1 MNQNSVTGIGDEVM
15 LENIRR
21 AEECHIAAKTRQS
34 IDDASPAE
42 WDAAYRE
49 VMAKKQAAA
58 VERVKAAEQE
68 FNSRA
73 AMEQKVPAKDNAH
86 PAVWPLVMRDMIDRD
101 QSGREKYGVPL
112 KAHNGRDTLLDA
124 YQEAL
129 DLAVYLRTAIY
140 ERDGR

>member
-1 MNQNSVTGIGDEVM
+1 MTFIHNDPCVNCGRVWGHHDGEHCPTGGSQFKPT
-15 LENIRR
+15 LHARR
-21 AEECHIAAKTRQS
+21 S

-42 WDAAYRE
+42 WDAA
-49 VMAKKQAAA
+49 
-58 VERVKAAEQE
+58 
-68 FNSRA
+68 SRA
-73 AMEQKVPAKDNAH
+73 AMEQKAPAKDNPH

>member
-1 MNQNSVTGIGDEVM
+1 MKTCKCEHWQICEVCGPKVT
-15 LENIRR
+15 
-21 AEECHIAAKTRQS
+21 KTPRQS
-34 IDDASPAE
+34 IDEASPAE
-42 WDAAYRE
+42 WDAA
-49 VMAKKQAAA
+49 
-58 VERVKAAEQE
+58 
-68 FNSRA
+68 SRA
-73 AMEQKVPAKDNAH
+73 AMEQKPPAKDNPH

>member
-1 MNQNSVTGIGDEVM
+1 MTHGEMTIAGDEFNRDPM
-15 LENIRR
+15 YY
-21 AEECHIAAKTRQS
+21 CAKCSSSHTTRYAPCDGLRGGWNPRS
-34 IDDASPAE
+34 IDDATPAE
-42 WDAAYRE
+42 WDAA
-49 VMAKKQAAA
+49 
-58 VERVKAAEQE
+58 
-68 FNSRA
+68 SRA
-73 AMEQKVPAKDNAH
+73 AMEQKAPTKDNPH

-129 DLAVYLRTAIY
+129 DLAVYLRTALY

>member
-1 MNQNSVTGIGDEVM
+1 MTEDWTPQMVKTDKGNF
-15 LENIRR
+15 IRR
-21 AEECHIAAKTRQS
+21 TPGGPLEPVLPGAVIYTPGEPRRS
-34 IDDASPAE
+34 IDEASPAE
-42 WDAAYRE
+42 WDAA
-49 VMAKKQAAA
+49 
-58 VERVKAAEQE
+58 
-68 FNSRA
+68 SRA
-73 AMEQKVPAKDNAH
+73 AMEQKAPAKDNPH